1 MSTHTISLF
10 VENHSGALSRI
21 AGLFSSRGYNISS
34 IACGTTEDPTTSHLT
49 IVVNGDKNIL
59 EQVVKQLNRLVD
71 VIKVKD
77 FRGEPIIDR
86 EMMLVKIRTTKAN
99 RQEILTLINTFN
111 GKIASASST
120 SIIIEMA
127 GTSSTIDN
135 FITLVRP
142 YGIKELIRSGK
153 IAMGQAK
160 N

>member
-86 EMMLVKIRTTKAN
+86 EMMLVKVRTTKAN
-99 RQEILTLINTFN
+99 RQEILTLVNTFN

-120 SIIIEMA
+120 SIIIEIA
-127 GTSSTIDN
+127 GTSSTLDN

>member
-1 MSTHTISLF
+1 MSTHTISLI

-34 IACGTTEDPTTSHLT
+34 ISAGTTEDPTVSHVT
-49 IVVNGDKNIL
+49 IVVTGDKNIL
-59 EQVVKQLNRLVD
+59 EQLVKQLNRLID

-77 FRGEPIIDR
+77 FRDEPVIDR
-86 EMMLVKIRTTKAN
+86 ELMLTNIRTTKGN

-111 GKIASASST
+111 GKIASAST
-120 SIIIEMA
+120 SSIVVVMA
-127 GTSSTIDN
+127 GASSTIDN

-142 YGIKELIRSGK
+142 YGIKELIRSGR
-153 IAMGQAK
+153 IAMAQAK

>member
-1 MSTHTISLF
+1 MSTHTISLI

-77 FRGEPIIDR
+77 FRDEPVIDR

-99 RQEILTLINTFN
+99 RQEIVTLINTFN
-111 GKIASASST
+111 GKIASASSA
-120 SIIIEMA
+120 SIIIEMT

-153 IAMGQAK
+153 IAMAQAK

>member
-1 MSTHTISLF
+1 MSLHTISLF

-34 IACGTTEDPTTSHLT
+34 IACGITEDPTTSHLT

-59 EQVVKQLNRLVD
+59 EQVVKQLNRLID

-77 FRGEPIIDR
+77 FRDEPIIDR
-86 EMMLVKIRTTKAN
+86 EMMLVKVRTTKAS
-99 RQEILTLINTFN
+99 RQEIVTLVNTFN

>member
-1 MSTHTISLF
+1 MSTHTISLI

-34 IACGTTEDPTTSHLT
+34 IAAGTTEDPTVSHVT
-49 IVVNGDKNIL
+49 IVVTGDKNIL

-77 FRGEPIIDR
+77 FRDEPVIDR
-86 EMMLVKIRTTKAN
+86 ELMLTKVRTTAGN

-111 GKIASASST
+111 GKIASASTS
-120 SIIIEMA
+120 SIIVEMT
-127 GTSSTIDN
+127 GTSQTIDN

-142 YGIKELIRSGK
+142 YGIKELIRSGR
-153 IAMGQAK
+153 IAMAQAK

>member
-1 MSTHTISLF
+1 MSLHTISLF

-34 IACGTTEDPTTSHLT
+34 IACGITEDPTTSHLT

-59 EQVVKQLNRLVD
+59 EQVVKQLNRLID

-77 FRGEPIIDR
+77 FHNEPVIDR
-86 EMMLVKIRTTKAN
+86 ELMLTNIRTTKGN

-111 GKIASASST
+111 GKIASASSS
-120 SIIIEMA
+120 SIIVEMS

-153 IAMGQAK
+153 IAMAEAK

>member
-1 MSTHTISLF
+1 MSLHTISLF

-34 IACGTTEDPTTSHLT
+34 IACGITENPTISHLT
-49 IVVNGDKNIL
+49 IVVNGDANIL
-59 EQVVKQLNRLVD
+59 EQVVKQLNRLID

-77 FRGEPIIDR
+77 FHNEPVIDR
-86 EMMLVKIRTTKAN
+86 ELMLTNIHTTKGN

-111 GKIASASST
+111 GKIASASSS
-120 SIIIEMA
+120 SIIVEMS

-153 IAMGQAK
+153 IAMAEAK

>member
-1 MSTHTISLF
+1 MSTHTISLI

-34 IACGTTEDPTTSHLT
+34 ITCGTTENPTISHLT
-49 IVVNGDKNIL
+49 IVVAGDKNIL
-59 EQVVKQLNRLVD
+59 EQVVKQLNRLID

-77 FRGEPIIDR
+77 FRDEPVIDR
-86 EMMLVKIRTTKAN
+86 ELMLTKVRTTAGN

-111 GKIASASST
+111 GKIASASTS
-120 SIIIEMA
+120 SIIVEMA
-127 GTSSTIDN
+127 GSSSTIDN

-142 YGIKELIRSGK
+142 YGIKELIRSGR
-153 IAMGQAK
+153 IAMAQAK